1 MIEQTTAASGGANP
15 VRVKAYNERL
25 ALTLLR
31 RHGELAKADISRLS
45 GLSAQA
51 MTVLIRGLEAD
62 QLVLRG
68 EPRRGKVGQPSVP
81 YRIDPDGAFSVG
93 VKIGRRSADVVLVDF
108 LGNVRAEQSVTYR
121 WPDPKRLLRFAT
133 EATQSV
139 IATLTAEQRTRVVGA
154 GVAMPFRI
162 WEWPAELGAPGK
174 QLDAWRDMDFG
185 TQLSDATGIDV
196 SVHNDGTSACGSEL
210 AFGGGDRYQDFVYYF
225 VATFIGGGIVLNR
238 TLYPGRTGNAAT
250 LGTMVFTH
258 DDGST
263 TQLLHHASVLSLE
276 QTLAEKG
283 ASLDGIKWQSAATWK
298 RHKAE
303 VDAWLDSVSYYLAVA
318 IGSACSIVD
327 FEAAIID
334 GVFPDDIKAD
344 LVARVIANI
353 DRMGI
358 NGVSQPAVVGGRIGQ
373 QARVIGGAS
382 RPIMDRYFL
391 DQNVL
396 FKTLN

>member
-162 WEWPAELGAPGK
+162 WEWPRSTPDAPATPRPSARWSSPTTTAAPHSSCTMH
-174 QLDAWRDMDFG
+174 QCC
-185 TQLSDATGIDV
+185 LS
-196 SVHNDGTSACGSEL
+196 SKHSPSRRCL
-210 AFGGGDRYQDFVYYF
+210 
-225 VATFIGGGIVLNR
+225 
-238 TLYPGRTGNAAT
+238 PG
-250 LGTMVFTH
+250 
-258 DDGST
+258 
-263 TQLLHHASVLSLE
+263 
-276 QTLAEKG
+276 
-283 ASLDGIKWQSAATWK
+283 
-298 RHKAE
+298 
-303 VDAWLDSVSYYLAVA
+303 
-318 IGSACSIVD
+318 
-327 FEAAIID
+327 
-334 GVFPDDIKAD
+334 
-344 LVARVIANI
+344 
-353 DRMGI
+353 
-358 NGVSQPAVVGGRIGQ
+358 
-373 QARVIGGAS
+373 
-382 RPIMDRYFL
+382 
-391 DQNVL
+391 
-396 FKTLN
+396 

>member
-62 QLVLRG
+62 ELVLRG

-108 LGNVRAEQSVTYR
+108 LGNVRA
-121 WPDPKRLLRFAT
+121 
-133 EATQSV
+133 

-174 QLDAWRDMDFG
+174 QLDAWRDVDFG
-185 TQLSDATGIDV
+185 KQLSDATGIDV
-196 SVHNDGTSACGSEL
+196 SVHNDGTSACGAEL
-210 AFGGGDRYQDFVYYF
+210 AFGSGDLYQDFVYYF

-276 QTLAEKG
+276 QTLAEQG

-358 NGVSQPAVVGGRIGQ
+358 KGVSQPAVVGGRIGQ